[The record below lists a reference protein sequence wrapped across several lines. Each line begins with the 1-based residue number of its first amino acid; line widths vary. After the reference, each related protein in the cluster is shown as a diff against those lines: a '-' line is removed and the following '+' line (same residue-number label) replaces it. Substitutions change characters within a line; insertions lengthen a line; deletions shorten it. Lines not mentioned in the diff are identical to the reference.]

1 MAMDSLIGELF
12 DNRYR
17 IERRIGTGGM
27 ADVFLARDES
37 LGRRVAIKI
46 LAERYAQDEAFLE
59 RFRREATAAAGLSHP
74 NIVSV
79 YDRGQASGTSYIAM
93 EYLNGPTLK
102 DEITSRAPLPE
113 AEVAQLRMIAQGTLR
128 GGAPAA
134 LSASLTPASPS
145 STVTRVEE

>member
-1 MAMDSLIGELF
+1 M
-12 DNRYR
+12 
-17 IERRIGTGGM
+17 
-27 ADVFLARDES
+27 
-37 LGRRVAIKI
+37 VAIKI
-46 LAERYAQDEAFLE
+46 LAERYAQDEAFVE

-113 AEVAQLRMIAQGTLR
+113 AEVVNWAVA
-128 GGAPAA
+128 GARRARVRP
-134 LSASLTPASPS
+134 PPGRS
-145 STVTRVEE
+145 STATSSPTTWC